1 MVVVDVVLDVKTV
14 LVIVKTVARV
24 NAIAS
29 RALMTTR
36 AVDQHV
42 HVPIAIVQ
50 LANVQSDKCYL
61 LLQFR
66 TFYVAFD

>member
-1 MVVVDVVLDVKTV
+1 MVVDVVLDAKTV
-14 LVIVKTVARV
+14 LAIVKTVARANV
-24 NAIAS
+24 TAS
-29 RALMTTR
+29 RALMKTR

-42 HVPIAIVQ
+42 HAPIAIVQ
-50 LANVQSDKCYL
+50 LANVQSENCSL